1 MNFEELQ
8 FGVSICKRRSTRD
21 IDRNLIYPPNLEFI
35 GFSLIS
41 LVGIYD
47 TITERGEERDCP
59 FKAFFTPLA

>member
-8 FGVSICKRRSTRD
+8 FSVSISKRRSTRD
-21 IDRNLIYPPNLEFI
+21 VDRNLIYPPNLDFI

-47 TITERGEERDCP
+47 TIMERREEREE
-59 FKAFFTPLA
+59 